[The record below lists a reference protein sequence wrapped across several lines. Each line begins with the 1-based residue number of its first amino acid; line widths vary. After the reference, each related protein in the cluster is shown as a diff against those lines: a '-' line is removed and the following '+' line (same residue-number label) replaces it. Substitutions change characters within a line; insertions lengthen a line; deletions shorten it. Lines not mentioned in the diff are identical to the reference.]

1 MICDV
6 CTLANDVVA
15 CSHSK
20 VLILLNG
27 HGLEAVVRPVL
38 RPHRERSLACYVHSN
53 RLVEPELP

>member
-6 CTLANDVVA
+6 GTLADDVVA

-27 HGLEAVVRPVL
+27 YRLEAVVRPVF
-38 RPHRERSLACYVHSN
+38 RRHRERSLACYVHSN
-53 RLVEPELP
+53 RLVEPELR